1 MGVVKKSL
9 HTWQRREDSRGARAE
24 RGVGSQ
30 SVLSVTVVVSMM
42 SREERRRDLRK

>member
-9 HTWQRREDSRGARAE
+9 HTWQRRADSRGARAE

-30 SVLSVTVVVSMM
+30 SVLSGTSMM
-42 SREERRRDLRK
+42 DLADGER